1 MEMNPRGLSNL
12 NSPLPERCRISRNR
26 VGLLPRTC
34 LACLVFDCV
43 ALVENYGN
51 VFYFIYSILHIEFQ
65 YAASLLLGH
74 GRDAECRHDSFLII

>member
-12 NSPLPERCRISRNR
+12 NSSLPERCRISRNR
-26 VGLLPRTC
+26 VRTC
-34 LACLVFDCV
+34 LAFDCV

-51 VFYFIYSILHIEFQ
+51 LFYFIYFILHIEFQ

-74 GRDAECRHDSFLII
+74 GRDADYRHDSFLII